1 MARPIAIVTGA
12 SSGIGFQLA
21 KLAAEQKFDLVITA
35 DEPEIREAE
44 RTLRGSGVEVTAV
57 EADLATLEGVD
68 ALYDAAKQ
76 SGRPVDILIA
86 NAGRGL
92 GHGFLDQDFAKAKRV
107 VDTNIV
113 GTIYLVQKVGRT
125 CERRTR
131 ERSC

>member
-1 MARPIAIVTGA
+1 MVTGA